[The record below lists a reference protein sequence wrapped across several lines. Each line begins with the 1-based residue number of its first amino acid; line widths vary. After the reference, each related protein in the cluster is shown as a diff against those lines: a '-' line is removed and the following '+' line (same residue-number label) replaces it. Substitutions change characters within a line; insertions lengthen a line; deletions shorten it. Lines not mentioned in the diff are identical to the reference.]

1 MYPGWRRIQVVW
13 PLPWYSEP
21 VSLACANLS
30 RHDQSFEAMVLLL
43 LARVKVV
50 YFDSIKVDQ
59 ISLRW
64 STFLIG
70 SFWKGVILLG
80 SPHAMRNELTRR
92 KLLAE
97 EEKKGL

>member
-1 MYPGWRRIQVVW
+1 
-13 PLPWYSEP
+13 
-21 VSLACANLS
+21 
-30 RHDQSFEAMVLLL
+30 MVLLL

-70 SFWKGVILLG
+70 SFWL
-80 SPHAMRNELTRR
+80 SPRDAQRADKKEIAGRRR
-92 KLLAE
+92 KERPLMGKE
-97 EEKKGL
+97 CVIFPEGGLSSYDIQPLY